1 VDGLEMQRIVQLMGM
16 NGNVLSAN
24 TQFDEVERL
33 VILIAPGVVSVRS
46 DETAQQ
52 RAQAEQFDFDVN
64 ASGLIEHT
72 AV

>member
-1 VDGLEMQRIVQLMGM
+1 MQRIVQLMGM

-46 DETAQQ
+46 DETAQ
-52 RAQAEQFDFDVN
+52 
-64 ASGLIEHT
+64 
-72 AV
+72 